1 MIAAVAREDRDRAH
15 GPAIVPG
22 AGIAAGSRQEGGMGK
37 LPRIACLACCVAALA
52 GPAPAAEGD
61 PGTVAYARGD
71 YATALATWRPL
82 AARGD
87 IAAELRVGQMLRDRQ
102 GVRWRDFEGA
112 ASWFRRA
119 AAGGNVEAEYAL
131 GRLYYEGFLVP
142 RNTAEMWTMLKAAAW
157 QGHARAQLTLG
168 VIYEYGLDDID
179 RDYTAALM
187 WYELAAR
194 RGVPELDGKIARLRS
209 RVSGK
214 MTPAQI
220 AEALRLAKA
229 WPPAVE

>member
-1 MIAAVAREDRDRAH
+1 MSKHLRIVCLAVALALVT
-15 GPAIVPG
+15 AG
-22 AGIAAGSRQEGGMGK
+22 ASAAD
-37 LPRIACLACCVAALA
+37 
-52 GPAPAAEGD
+52 GD
-61 PGTVAYARGD
+61 PGTIAYARGD
-71 YATALATWRPL
+71 YATALATWLPL

-112 ASWFRRA
+112 ASWFRKA
-119 AAGGNVEAEYAL
+119 AAHGNAEAEYAL

-142 RNTAEMWTMLKAAAW
+142 RNTAEMRAMLKAAAW

-179 RDYTAALM
+179 EDYTAALM

-220 AEALRLAKA
+220 AEALRLAQA
-229 WPPAVE
+229 WPPTVE

>member
-1 MIAAVAREDRDRAH
+1 MWKH
-15 GPAIVPG
+15 
-22 AGIAAGSRQEGGMGK
+22 
-37 LPRIACLACCVAALA
+37 LRIAGLAGVIAALA
-52 GPAPAAEGD
+52 GAAPAAEGD
-61 PGTVAYARGD
+61 PATVAYARGD
-71 YATALATWRPL
+71 YATALAAWLPL
-82 AARGD
+82 AAHGD

-119 AAGGNVEAEYAL
+119 AARGSAEAEYAL

-142 RNTAEMWTMLKAAAW
+142 RNTAEMQAMLKAAAW

-179 RDYTAALM
+179 LDYTAALM

-194 RGVPELDGKIARLRS
+194 RGVPELDGKIARLRT
-209 RVSGK
+209 RVAGK
-214 MTPAQI
+214 MTQAQI

-229 WPPAVE
+229 WPPTVE